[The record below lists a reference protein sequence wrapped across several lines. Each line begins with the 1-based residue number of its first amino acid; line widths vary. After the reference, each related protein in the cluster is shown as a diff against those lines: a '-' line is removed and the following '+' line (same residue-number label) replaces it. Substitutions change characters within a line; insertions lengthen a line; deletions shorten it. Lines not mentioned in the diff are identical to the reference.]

1 MGPLVKTLVRTL
13 VAIETSGASGSVALL
28 SPDGALVERDVGRP
42 AAEGERPSGHGRE
55 LLPAIDALVAEAGI
69 AKSDLG
75 AVAVS
80 AGPGS
85 YTGLRIGVTAGKTL
99 AWALGCELVGVSTL
113 EALARDAAA
122 RGVPD
127 GTRRLVPALDARQGE
142 VYTALF
148 ELRGQAV
155 VRASEDAALTPEDLA
170 SLLRAGDH
178 VFGTGVARS
187 GERLAIPGRATSA
200 DGPASP
206 RAGTV
211 AALGAELLARGE
223 RTDVHDAAPV
233 YLRASEAERKAAR
246 G

>member
-1 MGPLVKTLVRTL
+1 MGPLVKPLVGTL

-42 AAEGERPSGHGRE
+42 AAEGDRPSGHGRE
-55 LLPAIDALVAEAGI
+55 LLPAIAALVAEAGI

-75 AVAVS
+75 AISVS
-80 AGPGS
+80 TGPGS
-85 YTGLRIGVTAGKTL
+85 YTGLRIGVTAAKTL

-113 EALARDAAA
+113 EALARDAVA

-142 VYTALF
+142 VYAGIFSLEGEVVTRVSGDAAMPPGELAA
-148 ELRGQAV
+148 ELRG
-155 VRASEDAALTPEDLA
+155 
-170 SLLRAGDH
+170 GDH

-187 GERLAIPGRATSA
+187 GEGLAIPEGATSA
-200 DGPASP
+200 EGPTSP

-211 AALGAELLARGE
+211 ARLGAELLACGE